1 MEKLTRY
8 HIKHIQSV
16 AEGVISEYTVN
27 TLIRTNGSTS
37 FVMTFKEKESS
48 PFLFFGEILIISFW
62 YSSQK
67 SSESFS
73 RPPSVAPAACH
84 GAGHTE
90 LLSIS

>member
-48 PFLFFGEILIISFW
+48 PFLFFEKSYCPLEDLVILDVFHSKFVL
-62 YSSQK
+62 
-67 SSESFS
+67 
-73 RPPSVAPAACH
+73 SV
-84 GAGHTE
+84 
-90 LLSIS
+90 

>member
-37 FVMTFKEKESS
+37 FVMTFKCM
-48 PFLFFGEILIISFW
+48 FGSYLRVGGEMI
-62 YSSQK
+62 
-67 SSESFS
+67 
-73 RPPSVAPAACH
+73 
-84 GAGHTE
+84 G
-90 LLSIS
+90 